1 MWEKFGIGIFFI
13 AVTAIITFG
22 IMGLSSFMEKLY
34 KKGNKRK

>member
-13 AVTAIITFG
+13 VVTAIITFG

-34 KKGNKRK
+34 KKSNKRK